1 MGNITL
7 PHKFKARPY
16 QKDLFDAFGKYKRMI
31 VIWHRRAGKDKSAF
45 QLLLRG
51 SLERVWVYYYIFPE
65 YAQGRKIFWDG
76 IDNDGMRM
84 RDHIPKGLIKTENE
98 QQMKIELVNG
108 SIIQVVGTDK
118 KIDNIVGTNP
128 VGCLFSEFPISDPR
142 WWDLIRPILTLNGG
156 WAIFVYTPRGK
167 NHGYKMREVARKN
180 PDSWFLSEKTCRET
194 FDNEG
199 NRIVTDEMI
208 EQERRD
214 GMDEDLI
221 QQEYFVSFEA
231 AIKWA
236 YYADQIRIARSEGR
250 FGALPLEPNIDV
262 HTFWDLGMNDTT
274 VIWFAQFIG
283 KECRLIDHYEM
294 SGEGLEHYVGI
305 LRSKPYKYGT
315 HYLPHDAEVRELQSG
330 ISRKDYL
337 TGQGLTNI
345 KIVPRLSVQEGID
358 AVRRHFKNFWFDE
371 NKCERGINAISSYHK
386 DYDDKNQVARNQPK
400 HDWASNSSDAL
411 RYLAVMYDSMTKK
424 HEPQKIY
431 VPRY

>member
-1 MGNITL
+1 
-7 PHKFKARPY
+7 
-16 QKDLFDAFGKYKRMI
+16 
-31 VIWHRRAGKDKSAF
+31 
-45 QLLLRG
+45 
-51 SLERVWVYYYIFPE
+51 
-65 YAQGRKIFWDG
+65 
-76 IDNDGMRM
+76 
-84 RDHIPKGLIKTENE
+84 
-98 QQMKIELVNG
+98 
-108 SIIQVVGTDK
+108 
-118 KIDNIVGTNP
+118 
-128 VGCLFSEFPISDPR
+128 
-142 WWDLIRPILTLNGG
+142 
-156 WAIFVYTPRGK
+156 
-167 NHGYKMREVARKN
+167 
-180 PDSWFLSEKTCRET
+180 
-194 FDNEG
+194 
-199 NRIVTDEMI
+199 
-208 EQERRD
+208 
-214 GMDEDLI
+214 
-221 QQEYFVSFEA
+221 
-231 AIKWA
+231 
-236 YYADQIRIARSEGR
+236 
-250 FGALPLEPNIDV
+250 
-262 HTFWDLGMNDTT
+262 MNDTT